1 MSYIIKYN
9 LNNII
14 NNSKMSA
21 NQKKPGKKGTG
32 PNMVASR
39 EPKGHGQTS
48 GGNQTR
54 GNTTA
59 SSTKTKESFQKKLLI
74 CQKTYD
80 YKDES
85 KDVKGKTER
94 LNAINEI

>member
-1 MSYIIKYN
+1 MQP
-9 LNNII
+9 
-14 NNSKMSA
+14 A
-21 NQKKPGKKGTG
+21 KKTKTG
-32 PNMVASR
+32 AKS
-39 EPKGHGQTS
+39 GTS
-48 GGNQTR
+48 GGASK
-54 GNTTA
+54 GATA
-59 SSTKTKESFQKKLLI
+59 SGSAKNSKESFQKKLLI

>member
-1 MSYIIKYN
+1 MKPTTK
-9 LNNII
+9 
-14 NNSKMSA
+14 SKTGSKSGTSA
-21 NQKKPGKKGTG
+21 ASKG
-32 PNMVASR
+32 A
-39 EPKGHGQTS
+39 
-48 GGNQTR
+48 
-54 GNTTA
+54 TA
-59 SSTKTKESFQKKLLI
+59 SGSATAGQRGAGSTGNKNSKESFQKKLLI

>member
-1 MSYIIKYN
+1 MKPK
-9 LNNII
+9 
-14 NNSKMSA
+14 SKSSKTA
-21 NQKKPGKKGTG
+21 GATAPSSKTASTTQGG
-32 PNMVASR
+32 PS
-39 EPKGHGQTS
+39 Q
-48 GGNQTR
+48 QTR
-54 GNTTA
+54 GGPA
-59 SSTKTKESFQKKLLI
+59 SGASKNSKESFQKKLLI

>member
-1 MSYIIKYN
+1 MQPTKKTKTGTKSGTSAA
-9 LNNII
+9 
-14 NNSKMSA
+14 SKGATASGSA
-21 NQKKPGKKGTG
+21 TTG
-32 PNMVASR
+32 P
-39 EPKGHGQTS
+39 
-48 GGNQTR
+48 R
-54 GNTTA
+54 GAGSTA
-59 SSTKTKESFQKKLLI
+59 SKNTKESFQKKLLI

>member
-1 MSYIIKYN
+1 M
-9 LNNII
+9 
-14 NNSKMSA
+14 
-21 NQKKPGKKGTG
+21 QPTKKTKTG
-32 PNMVASR
+32 NKS
-39 EPKGHGQTS
+39 GTS
-48 GGNQTR
+48 GASKGA
-54 GNTTA
+54 TA
-59 SSTKTKESFQKKLLI
+59 SGSGTAGRSGATGTANKNSKESFQKKLLI

>member
-1 MSYIIKYN
+1 
-9 LNNII
+9 
-14 NNSKMSA
+14 MSA
-21 NQKKPGKKGTG
+21 NPNKKSSKTTKAAAAG
-32 PNMVASR
+32 ASN
-39 EPKGHGQTS
+39 KTVG
-48 GGNQTR
+48 
-54 GNTTA
+54 
-59 SSTKTKESFQKKLLI
+59 SSTTPGQRAGGASTNKNTKESFQKKLLV

>member
-1 MSYIIKYN
+1 MQPTKKTKTG
-9 LNNII
+9 
-14 NNSKMSA
+14 SKS
-21 NQKKPGKKGTG
+21 G
-32 PNMVASR
+32 
-39 EPKGHGQTS
+39 TS
-48 GGNQTR
+48 GASKGA
-54 GNTTA
+54 TTA
-59 SSTKTKESFQKKLLI
+59 GGSATAGQRGAGSTANKNSKESFQKKLLI

>member
-1 MSYIIKYN
+1 M
-9 LNNII
+9 
-14 NNSKMSA
+14 
-21 NQKKPGKKGTG
+21 
-32 PNMVASR
+32 
-39 EPKGHGQTS
+39 
-48 GGNQTR
+48 
-54 GNTTA
+54 
-59 SSTKTKESFQKKLLI
+59 I

>member
-1 MSYIIKYN
+1 MQANKKTKTG
-9 LNNII
+9 
-14 NNSKMSA
+14 SKS
-21 NQKKPGKKGTG
+21 G
-32 PNMVASR
+32 
-39 EPKGHGQTS
+39 TS
-48 GGNQTR
+48 GAAKGA
-54 GNTTA
+54 TA
-59 SSTKTKESFQKKLLI
+59 SGNAAQPRGGAASSNKNTKESFQKKLLI